1 MPIRELLIR
10 EFDGEMSNIQKTLER
25 VPADKWD
32 WKPHDKSGPLG
43 WMAGHVATLTGFT
56 TVVIKTPALE
66 IADANIPRV
75 EEQADLLS
83 TFAMMRQ
90 EASEALAGVTDEQLH
105 QTWTRMSRPCTS
117 FRRDRC

>member
-1 MPIRELLIR
+1 MLIR
-10 EFDGEMSNIQKTLER
+10 EFDREMSNTQKTLER

-32 WKPHDKSGPLG
+32 CKPHDKSGSLG
-43 WMAGHVATLTGFT
+43 WIAGYVATLAGFT

-105 QTWTRMSRPCTS
+105 QTWTRMSRPCRS

>member
-1 MPIRELLIR
+1 MLISECDREMP
-10 EFDGEMSNIQKTLER
+10 NTQKTLER

-32 WKPHDKSGPLG
+32 WKPHDKAGSLV

-56 TVVIKTPALE
+56 TVGIKTPALE

-90 EASEALAGVTDEQLH
+90 EASEALAGAADEQFH
-105 QTWTRMSRPCTS
+105 QTWTRMSRPRTS